1 MQTATVSNFD
11 IFDDSFL
18 YDIVWMSSVGV
29 KRSEEFEDAKG
40 E

>member
-11 IFDDSFL
+11 IDDSFL
-18 YDIVWMSSVGV
+18 YNIVWMSYVGV